1 MNTGLIIFSRFD
13 STRLP
18 GKALRKVG
26 PNSLLGHVIAR
37 SRRVKGNFP
46 IVLATTDR
54 LIDDPLAEFAISE
67 GIEVFRG
74 ALDDVAGRAVSC
86 ARYFGFDRFVRICGD
101 RPFLDPELIDVLL
114 LKQLKDN
121 LDLATNAAKKTYSAG
136 VATEVV
142 STSALESA
150 LTKTNEVA
158 DREHVTRYFY
168 QHPNDFSIF
177 NIEATDERYADV
189 NLAIDT
195 ELDLHR
201 AEWIM
206 ERLNDPV
213 LASLDE
219 VVSLALACPIYESSK
234 ASPDQKSKLRT
245 I

>member
-13 STRLP
+13 SSRLP

-26 PNSLLGHVIAR
+26 PNSLLGHVVAR
-37 SRRVKGNFP
+37 SRRVKGDLP
-46 IVLATTDR
+46 VVLATTDR
-54 LIDDPLAEFAISE
+54 SIDDPLAEFAMSE
-67 GIEVFRG
+67 GIEIFRG
-74 ALDDVAGRAVSC
+74 SLEDVAGRAVSC
-86 ARYFGFDRFVRICGD
+86 ARHFGFDRFARICGD

-114 LKQLKDN
+114 SKQLKDN
-121 LDLATNAAKKTYSAG
+121 FDLATNAAKKTYPAG
-136 VATEVV
+136 VATEIV

-150 LTKTNEVA
+150 LTKTNEMA

-195 ELDLHR
+195 ELDLQR
-201 AEWIM
+201 VEWIM
-206 ERLNDPV
+206 ERLDDPV

-219 VVSLALACPIYESSK
+219 VVSLAMACPIYKTSK
-234 ASPDQKSKLRT
+234 ASPNQESKLRT
-245 I
+245 T